1 MKEHKS
7 RILFVVDKPDW
18 AYEFMVK
25 TWVEL
30 ISDNYDCYVCFQ
42 EDYAVK
48 KNKNKSV
55 AYRLVFNKLARIK
68 FILKNKTDES
78 KISFI
83 SKNLNYYYP
92 VYKKNKV
99 YQYDKDLNRIPT
111 PNISEFDAIV
121 EMAFYFQYISE
132 FPFKSERKLVGIF
145 TDSFPHD
152 GPTEDLK
159 QNIDRSKLSR
169 EDFYNKYLASYNHII
184 VGGGNL
190 LKDYQPLTS
199 DVTFVYGIYGQSY
212 FKENPEVGEN
222 SYLTIGW
229 TGSPKRPMK
238 GFEAIILPAIEE
250 VQKTGR
256 DVRLKT
262 KFSGDYEELYSFYED
277 VDLIVIASNADSG
290 PSLYAEA
297 SLSAVPTVSTKVG
310 LPLMGINNG
319 INGLFINR
327 DTNSLKDAIIQLYDN
342 PILLKSMSERVKSDY
357 LEWMDNQKTVHH
369 FLKALNS

>member
-30 ISDNYDCYVCFQ
+30 IRDHYDCYVCFQ
-42 EDYAVK
+42 EDYAIK

-55 AYRLVFNKLARIK
+55 AYRLVFNTLSQIK
-68 FILKNKTDES
+68 FMFKNKTEDA

-92 VYKKNKV
+92 VYKKNKI
-99 YQYDKDLNRIPT
+99 YLYDNELNRVPT
-111 PNISEFDAIV
+111 PNVSEFDAIV

-132 FPFKSERKLVGIF
+132 FPFKSEKKLVGIF

-169 EDFYNKYLASYNHII
+169 EDFYNKYLVPYKHII

-190 LKDYQPLTS
+190 LKDYQPLTPN
-199 DVTFVYGIYGQSY
+199 VTFVYGIYGQSN
-212 FKENPEVGEN
+212 FIENPKVGEN

-250 VQKTGR
+250 VKKTGR

-262 KFSGDYEELYSFYED
+262 KFSGAYEELYSFYEN
-277 VDLIVIASNADSG
+277 VDLVVIASNADSG

-297 SLSAVPTVSTKVG
+297 SLSSVPTVSTKVG
-310 LPLMGINNG
+310 LPLMGINHG
-319 INGLFINR
+319 VNGLFIDR
-327 DTNSLKDAIIQLYDN
+327 EIDSLKEAIIKVYDDRM
-342 PILLKSMSERVKSDY
+342 LLKSMSKTVKKDY